1 MTHSM
6 PRHWQQPLLPPHCR
20 HGIGA
25 TTIIGTAGARI
36 THITDGITHG
46 IIRGTGALL
55 IIMDGTAVGHPTIIT
70 ITTII
75 HPIIRTIT
83 TIPTMPIMARTI
95 ARIATTEV
103 CARWDV

>member
-36 THITDGITHG
+36 TPITDGITHG

-55 IIMDGTAVGHPTIIT
+55 IIMDGTAVGHPTTIIT
-70 ITTII
+70 ITPPII
-75 HPIIRTIT
+75 HTIHIIPI
-83 TIPTMPIMARTI
+83 MPIMARTI

>member
-1 MTHSM
+1 MT
-6 PRHWQQPLLPPHCR
+6 P
-20 HGIGA
+20 
-25 TTIIGTAGARI
+25 
-36 THITDGITHG
+36 ITDGITHS

-70 ITTII
+70 ITNII

-83 TIPTMPIMARTI
+83 SIPTMPIMARTI
-95 ARIATTEV
+95 VRIATTEV

>member
-36 THITDGITHG
+36 TPITDGITHG

-55 IIMDGTAVGHPTIIT
+55 IIMDGTAVGHPTTITIIT
-70 ITTII
+70 IM
-75 HPIIRTIT
+75 HPTIT
-83 TIPTMPIMARTI
+83 TIPIMPIMARTT

>member
-1 MTHSM
+1 M
-6 PRHWQQPLLPPHCR
+6 
-20 HGIGA
+20 A
-25 TTIIGTAGARI
+25 GTAHGTIHGTAVGMIHGAI
-36 THITDGITHG
+36 HIAGITDGITHG

-95 ARIATTEV
+95 VRIATTVV

>member
-36 THITDGITHG
+36 TPITAGIIHG
-46 IIRGTGALL
+46 IILGAGAHLV
-55 IIMDGTAVGHPTIIT
+55 MDGTAVGHPTTIIT
-70 ITTII
+70 ITHHII
-75 HPIIRTIT
+75 HTIT

-95 ARIATTEV
+95 VRIATTEV